1 MFERKLVSLLVSR
14 LNEPRKFIQIVTGAR
29 QTGKTTALTQALAKL
44 PDYKHYISADDPN
57 IYSGEWLRNE
67 WELARFRAQSE
78 SVILAIDEIQKVK
91 EWQSTVKLLWDEDTR
106 QNRDIK
112 VVLTGSSTL
121 LLQKGALK
129 SFIHLIGVM
138 RSVKRHLAL
147 LWMIFYSLAA
157 TPERLH

>member
-44 PDYKHYISADDPN
+44 PGYKHYISADDPN
-57 IYSGEWLRNE
+57 IYSGEWLKNE
-67 WELARFRAQSE
+67 WELARFRAQSG

-91 EWQSTVKLLWDEDTR
+91 EWQSIVKLLWDEDTR

-112 VVLTGSSTL
+112 VVLTGSSSL
-121 LLQKGALK
+121 LLQKGASESLMGR
-129 SFIHLIGVM
+129 FEIL
-138 RSVKRHLAL
+138 
-147 LWMIFYSLAA
+147 YSSHWSYGECKEAFGFTLDD
-157 TPERLH
+157 